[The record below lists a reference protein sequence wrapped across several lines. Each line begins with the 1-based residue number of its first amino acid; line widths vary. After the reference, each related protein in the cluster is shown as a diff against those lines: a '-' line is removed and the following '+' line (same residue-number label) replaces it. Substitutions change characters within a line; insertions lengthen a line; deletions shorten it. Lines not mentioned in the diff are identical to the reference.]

1 MLDVQQ
7 ELESAGAGKPIF
19 ISIGDAEKL
28 STFLNANDFIPRD
41 QMFVD
46 DYTFNAYRA
55 AGFGRFDQLDREDVK
70 NFKMTAPEIGGF
82 RGWLNY
88 FGVVSKV
95 SPIPKDMK
103 FGEVP
108 EGVLWVGGTFVIKG
122 DEVLYQWSDKVP
134 GNHPDIREFVNIAK
148 AAAA

>member
-1 MLDVQQ
+1 MLDAQL
-7 ELESAGAGKPIF
+7 ELEGAGVGKPIF
-19 ISIGDAEKL
+19 VSIGDPEKL
-28 STFLNANDFIPRD
+28 STFLGANDWMPRD

-46 DYTFNAYRA
+46 DYSFNAYRA
-55 AGFGRFDQLDREDVK
+55 AGFGRFDQLDREEVK
-70 NFKMTAPEIGGF
+70 DIKMTAPEIGGF
-82 RGWLNY
+82 RGWLKY
-88 FGVVSKV
+88 FGIVGKV

-134 GNHPDIREFVNIAK
+134 GNHPDIREFVDIAK
-148 AAAA
+148 AAA